1 MNSISEFDNGLDD
14 LDYNWDSKSN
24 DSDNSISYEAPY
36 VNKVALKP
44 APKALL
50 VNGHKTGIDDIK
62 KSWDSISNDS
72 DNSINYQAPVKKT
85 LTAKKV
91 IKKKEIVTEY
101 DNDLDDTHKN
111 WDNISNDSDNSIS
124 YEAPATKKLKVA
136 KVVKKVTK
144 KRVVDEIDN
153 TAVPSTMT
161 KLPTK
166 KKLGIKGKE
175 KKKGVVESG
184 PDAEEK
190 PVTKRND
197 IIKSNNTGESSVPLD
212 QFDLSESTI
221 KHLNDR
227 GIDSLFPIQ
236 AQSYWPIRKGRDLIG
251 RARTGQ
257 GRYSFIFFSFIIGLT
272 TFILYIEKSLFRFI
286 KPFPSHY

>member
-36 VNKVALKP
+36 VNKVALKS
-44 APKALL
+44 ATKVLL
-50 VNGHKTGIDDIK
+50 INGHKTGIDDIK

-72 DNSINYQAPVKKT
+72 DNSISYQAPVKKT
-85 LTAKKV
+85 LIAKKV

-101 DNDLDDTHKN
+101 DNDLENTHKN

-124 YEAPATKKLKVA
+124 NEAPATKKLKVV
-136 KVVKKVTK
+136 KVVKKVMK
-144 KRVVDEIDN
+144 KRVVDEIDGA
-153 TAVPSTMT
+153 AVP
-161 KLPTK
+161 KLPTTK
-166 KKLGIKGKE
+166 KVSVTGKE
-175 KKKGVVESG
+175 KRKGIVESR

-221 KHLNDR
+221 RHLNDR

-257 GRYSFIFFSFIIGLT
+257 GTYCFIFISFITGLT
-272 TFILYIEKSLFRFI
+272 TFIMHLEKSSFCII
-286 KPFPSHY
+286 KPFHSHY